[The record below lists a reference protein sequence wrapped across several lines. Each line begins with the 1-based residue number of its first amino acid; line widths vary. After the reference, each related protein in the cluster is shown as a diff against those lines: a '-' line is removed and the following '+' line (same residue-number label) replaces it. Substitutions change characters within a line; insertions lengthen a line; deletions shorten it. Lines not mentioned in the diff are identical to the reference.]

1 LSSKKR
7 DGKNPST
14 QKNSAVNSAFQEDFE
29 QGKKLNEVYL
39 NIPGKD
45 YVNLHKNTKL
55 PPGRDVTSTSSETQM
70 MPNDSLM
77 PKPET

>member
-1 LSSKKR
+1 MSSKKSG
-7 DGKNPST
+7 GKNPST
-14 QKNSAVNSAFQEDFE
+14 QENSAVNPAFQEDLQ
-29 QGKKLNEVYL
+29 QGKKLDEVYL

-45 YVNLHKNTKL
+45 YADLHKNTKL